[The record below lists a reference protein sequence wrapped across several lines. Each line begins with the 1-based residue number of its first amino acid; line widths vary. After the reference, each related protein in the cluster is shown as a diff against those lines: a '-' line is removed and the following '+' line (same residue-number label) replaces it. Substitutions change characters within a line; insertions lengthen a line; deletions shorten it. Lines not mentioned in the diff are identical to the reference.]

1 MAFTGKTRLYDQI
14 LIVILMITGL
24 CLLTTCSNAKF
35 AGNGSSEQGGEDN
48 KTTEQPTDIAGG
60 FGLTCLPAD
69 IENSSSDY
77 NVGCRFTTVDG
88 SQLKPSDSFDFDV
101 KVKNNQNE
109 VSIRK
114 EPKGEKYT
122 FDFDV
127 PKTDISQVKI
137 ESAAKETNSSET
149 IKAMVFEL
157 SKVVTLPTAPNECG
171 GPNNSC
177 YAPHNLKDRKYGDV
191 KTITG
196 TTERISYVT
205 VGGRPYWMSLTRGT
219 NRFLNF
225 SGFWDPAK
233 KLGWQMYLT
242 PDGRTFDDSKYL
254 VDADLYHIHGR
265 ACPGRVFT
273 GGDDAGETGRCI
285 YYKSLNLSNLKAGG
299 VPESW
304 TDKKWFST
312 NHSACAAL
320 GMRLPTLYELDAF
333 KDASQDVDLPPNPST
348 IRAVG
353 GTGIVYA
360 GGYTTYSIL
369 TATTGTK
376 GASKCGGDDCYAGV
390 VNGMVSTYFN
400 PDSSISDGTLY
411 CVLH

>member
-14 LIVILMITGL
+14 LTVILMITGL

-77 NVGCRFTTVDG
+77 NVGCRFTAVDG

-137 ESAAKETNSSET
+137 ETAAKETNSGET
-149 IKAMVFEL
+149 IKAMDFEL
-157 SKVVTLPTAPNECG
+157 SKVVTLPKASGECG

-177 YAPHNLKDRKYGDV
+177 YALPNPRPGDQ

-196 TTERISYVT
+196 TTERIEYVT
-205 VGGRPYWMSLTRGT
+205 VGGRGYWRSLSPGSDRI
-219 NRFLNF
+219 LNF
-225 SGFWDPAK
+225 TGLWDPARDLDWQK
-233 KLGWQMYLT
+233 KLT
-242 PDGRTFDDSKYL
+242 PDGRNFDQSKYL
-254 VDADLYHIHGR
+254 IFNDLYHLDGR
-265 ACPGRVFT
+265 ACPGKVFT
-273 GGDDAGETGRCI
+273 GSDDEGETGRCI
-285 YYKSLNLSNLKAGG
+285 YFKQVSGLWSLLSGSVAPN
-299 VPESW
+299 W
-304 TDKKWFST
+304 TTKKWFSA
-312 NHSACAAL
+312 NHSKCADL
-320 GMRLPTLYELDAF
+320 GMRLPTLYELEGF
-333 KDASQDVDLPPNPST
+333 KDASQDTHLPPNAPA
-348 IRAVG
+348 IRAAAGSGINYIG
-353 GTGIVYA
+353 GNS
-360 GGYTTYSIL
+360 TYYIL
-369 TATTGTK
+369 TATTGKKAATECS
-376 GASKCGGDDCYAGV
+376 GNDCYAGV
-390 VNGMVSTYFN
+390 SETGVSAIFH
-400 PDSSISDGTLY
+400 PASSFLLGTLY

>member
-14 LIVILMITGL
+14 LTVILMITGL

-35 AGNGSSEQGGEDN
+35 AGNGSSEQGGEDD
-48 KTTEQPTDIAGG
+48 KTTEQPTDIA
-60 FGLTCLPAD
+60 
-69 IENSSSDY
+69 
-77 NVGCRFTTVDG
+77 
-88 SQLKPSDSFDFDV
+88 
-101 KVKNNQNE
+101 
-109 VSIRK
+109 
-114 EPKGEKYT
+114 
-122 FDFDV
+122 
-127 PKTDISQVKI
+127 
-137 ESAAKETNSSET
+137 
-149 IKAMVFEL
+149 
-157 SKVVTLPTAPNECG
+157 VTLPTAPNECG

-196 TTERISYVT
+196 TTEKISYVT
-205 VGGRPYWMSLTRGT
+205 VGERPYWRSLTRGT
-219 NRFLNF
+219 DRFLNF

-242 PDGRTFDDSKYL
+242 PDGRTFNDSKYL
-254 VDADLYHIHGR
+254 VDADLYRIHGR

-299 VPESW
+299 VPKRW

-376 GASKCGGDDCYAGV
+376 GASECGGDDCYAGV
-390 VNGMVSTYFN
+390 VNGMVSTSFN

>member
-1 MAFTGKTRLYDQI
+1 MAFTGKTPLYDQI
-14 LIVILMITGL
+14 LTVILMITGL

-60 FGLTCLPAD
+60 FGLTCLAAD

-77 NVGCRFTTVDG
+77 NVGCRFTAVDG
-88 SQLKPSDSFDFDV
+88 SQLKPSDSFYFDV

-122 FDFDV
+122 FDFEL

-137 ESAAKETNSSET
+137 ETAAKETNSGET
-149 IKAMVFEL
+149 IKAMDFEL

-171 GPNNSC
+171 GAGNSC
-177 YAPHNLKDRKYGDV
+177 YALPNPREGDQ

-196 TTERISYVT
+196 TTERIEYREI
-205 VGGRPYWMSLTRGT
+205 GGRGYWKSLSSGSDRI
-219 NRFLNF
+219 LNF
-225 SGFWDPAK
+225 TGFWDTRNN
-233 KLGWQMYLT
+233 LGWQKKLKH
-242 PDGRTFDDSKYL
+242 DGRTFDDSKYL
-254 VDADLYHIHGR
+254 VDADLYQIHGR

-285 YYKSLNLSNLKAGG
+285 YYRDLNSSTLQLGQ
-299 VPESW
+299 VPKNW
-304 TDKKWFST
+304 QAQKWFST

-333 KDASQDVDLPPNPST
+333 KDTSQDADLPPNALT
-348 IRAVG
+348 IRAVV

-360 GGYTTYSIL
+360 GGYTTYNIL
-369 TATTGTK
+369 TATTGKQSATE
-376 GASKCGGDDCYAGV
+376 CGGDDCYAGV
-390 VNGMVSTYFN
+390 VNGMVSTYFLPADPGSHATTN
-400 PDSSISDGTLY
+400 LY